1 MKYAIENKQSG
12 LPVQVTLREEVTEM
26 PGFDGTGPRGMGP
39 MTGGGRGF
47 CASPVYGPR
56 PGYGA
61 GFGWPARGGRGRGV
75 RRGMGRG
82 MAYPYAYGTGM
93 PYAPFPSGGRLP
105 YAPNPYAA
113 VPYGPHPYGW

>member
-1 MKYAIENKQSG
+1 
-12 LPVQVTLREEVTEM
+12 M

-47 CASPVYGPR
+47 CAVPAYGAR
-56 PGYGA
+56 PGYGT

-82 MAYPYAYGTGM
+82 MAYPYAYGAGM
-93 PYAPFPSGGRLP
+93 PFAPFPYGGRSP
-105 YAPNPYAA
+105 YALSA
-113 VPYGPHPYGW
+113 YGW